1 MQKKITFSEEE
12 ITGLFGEL
20 AAEDE
25 EIIRFKSSFFKSDTY
40 EKIHNNRPLRIL
52 VAHKGVGKSALF
64 RMSYE
69 ENLEKNIL
77 SLWIRPN
84 DISDLCQITEDEDP
98 NPLNLIEKWKEGLN
112 SRITELVMQN
122 FHIDSASEH
131 IEDILK
137 NGVKLIDKI
146 TSIVKGIN
154 DKVDIEKAKD
164 LVCKKYLANQK
175 IVIYI
180 DDLDRAW
187 EGTKN
192 NIKRIAA
199 LLNAVR
205 DLSNESPGLL
215 FRISLR
221 SDVYFLVR
229 TADES
234 TDKIEGNV
242 IWLSW
247 SEHELLIFLA
257 KRIQSYLGVPVSEK
271 NLLKKPQFEI
281 AKYLHPI
288 MESHFLGDGKWN
300 NRPIHYIL
308 LSLTRRRPRDLVNLC
323 TQAAREARSNR
334 ENLITTSDWEN
345 IFSQY
350 SQNRLQDTI
359 NEHRYELPDIR
370 RLLLGMK
377 PSHEQKKMIGSHKYT
392 EEQILNKILGIMQHG
407 DFVFSDGHKASAKE
421 LLAFLYKINF
431 VVARKDL
438 KDGYIDR
445 KYFEDNNYLSTE
457 FAEFGYDWEVHP
469 AFRWA
474 LYPESRDIFANID
487 IPKSI

>member
-1 MQKKITFSEEE
+1 MVTNITFSEEQ

-25 EIIRFKSSFFKSDTY
+25 DISRFKNCFFKSSTY
-40 EKIHNNRPLRIL
+40 EKIHNDRPLRIL

-69 ENLEKNIL
+69 ENVDHNIL

-84 DISDLCQITEDEDP
+84 DIADLCEVSENE
-98 NPLNLIEKWKEGLN
+98 NPLNLIEKWKAGLT
-112 SRITELVMQN
+112 SRITQLVMQKFQVN
-122 FHIDSASEH
+122 SNCNQANTLVEQ
-131 IEDILK
+131 
-137 NGVKLIDKI
+137 GVKLIDRI
-146 TSIVKGIN
+146 TEVVK
-154 DKVDIEKAKD
+154 DLEEKVDIEQSKKLIA
-164 LVCKKYLANQK
+164 KKYMAHHK

-187 EGTKN
+187 EGTAN

-205 DLSNESPGLL
+205 DLTNESPCLN

-242 IWLSW
+242 IWLTW
-247 SEHELLIFLA
+247 TEHELLVFLA
-257 KRIQSYLGVPVSEK
+257 KRVQTYLGNTVSETV
-271 NLLKKPQFEI
+271 LQKKPQFEI
-281 AKYLHPI
+281 AKHLYPI
-288 MESHFLGDGKWN
+288 MESHFKGDGKWHD
-300 NRPIHYIL
+300 RPIHYVL
-308 LSLTRRRPRDLVNLC
+308 LSLTRRRPRDLINLC
-323 TQAAREARSNR
+323 TQAAREAN
-334 ENLITTSDWEN
+334 NNHHTKITTADWECV
-345 IFSQY
+345 FSRY

-359 NEHRYELPDIR
+359 NEHRYELRDIR
-370 RLLLGMK
+370 LLLLGMK
-377 PSHEQKKMIGSHKYT
+377 PSHEKKKLSGSHKYT
-392 EEQILNKILGIMQHG
+392 EEQIINKISGIMQSG
-407 DFVFSDGHKASAKE
+407 DFEFSDGHIASAKE
-421 LLAFLYKINF
+421 LLTFMYKINF
-431 VVARKDL
+431 IVARKDAP
-438 KDGYIDR
+438 DGYIDR

-457 FAEFGYDWEVHP
+457 CVEFGYDWEVHP

-474 LYPESRDIFANID
+474 LYPEARDIFASID
-487 IPKSI
+487 LPNLM

>member
-1 MQKKITFSEEE
+1 MSVKINFSEDQ

-25 EIIRFKSSFFKSDTY
+25 DITRFKNSFFKSTTY

-69 ENLEKNIL
+69 ENVERNVL
-77 SLWIRPN
+77 SLWIKPN
-84 DISDLCQITEDEDP
+84 EISDLCEVGENE
-98 NPLNLIEKWKEGLN
+98 NPLNLIEKWKSGLN
-112 SRITELVMQN
+112 FRIVELIMQN
-122 FHIDSASEH
+122 FQIATDSPIINSSVE
-131 IEDILK
+131 K
-137 NGVKLIDKI
+137 SVKLIDKI
-146 TSIVKGIN
+146 TALIKGIA
-154 DKVDIEKAKD
+154 DKVDIEKTKR
-164 LVCKKYLANQK
+164 LICQNYISNHK

-187 EGTKN
+187 EGTLH

-205 DLSNESPGLL
+205 DLSNESPCLH

-242 IWLSW
+242 IWLTW
-247 SEHELLIFLA
+247 SEHELLVFLA
-257 KRIQSYLGVPVSEK
+257 KRVQSYLGNNVSEK
-271 NLLKKPQFEI
+271 MLLKKPQFEI
-281 AKYLHPI
+281 VKYLHPI
-288 MESHFLGDGKWN
+288 MESHFIGTGKWR
-300 NRPIHYIL
+300 NRPIHYVL

-323 TQAAREARSNR
+323 IQAAREACNNQN
-334 ENLITTSDWEN
+334 EKITTLDWEN
-345 IFSQY
+345 VFSQY

-359 NEHRYELPDIR
+359 NEHRYELPEIR

-377 PSHEQKKMIGSHKYT
+377 PSHEQRKMAGSHKYT
-392 EEQILNKILGIMQHG
+392 ETQILNKISGIMQKG
-407 DFVFSDGHKASAKE
+407 DFVFSDNHKATEHE
-421 LLAFLYKINF
+421 LLAFMYKINF
-431 VVARKDL
+431 IVARKDL

-457 FAEFGYDWEVHP
+457 HCEFGYDWEVHP

-474 LYPESRDIFANID
+474 LYPEAQNIFADID
-487 IPKSI
+487 VPSII

>member
-1 MQKKITFSEEE
+1 MTPNITFTEDQ

-25 EIIRFKSSFFKSDTY
+25 DISRFKKSYFKSTTY
-40 EKIHNNRPLRIL
+40 AKIHNDRPLRIL

-69 ENLEKNIL
+69 ENVDRNVL

-84 DISDLCQITEDEDP
+84 DIADLCQVDESE
-98 NPLNLIEKWKEGLN
+98 NPLSLIEKWKTGLN
-112 SRITELVMQN
+112 SRIVELVMQQFQVETNCTLAN
-122 FHIDSASEH
+122 FAVE
-131 IEDILK
+131 K
-137 NGVKLIDKI
+137 GMKLIDTI
-146 TSIVKGIN
+146 TAIVKGIEEKVN
-154 DKVDIEKAKD
+154 LDKSKELI
-164 LVCKKYLANQK
+164 CKKYLSNRK

-187 EGTKN
+187 EGTHN

-205 DLSNESPGLL
+205 DMANESPSLH

-242 IWLSW
+242 IWLTW
-247 SEHELLIFLA
+247 TEHELLVFLA
-257 KRIQSYLGVPVSEK
+257 KRVQSYLGNTVSETA
-271 NLLKKPQFEI
+271 LLKKPQFEI
-281 AKYLHPI
+281 AKNLHSI
-288 MESHFLGDGKWN
+288 MESHFMGDGKWN
-300 NRPIHYIL
+300 YRPIHYIL
-308 LSLTRRRPRDLVNLC
+308 LSLTRRRPRDLINLC
-323 TQAAREARSNR
+323 TQAAREASNNR
-334 ENLITTSDWEN
+334 NNKITTSDWES
-345 IFSQY
+345 IFSRY

-359 NEHRYELPDIR
+359 NEHRYELPEIR

-377 PSHEQKKMIGSHKYT
+377 PSHEQKKLSGSHKYS
-392 EEQILNKILGIMQHG
+392 EDQIINKISGIMQNG
-407 DFVFSDGHKASAKE
+407 DFVFSDGHTATAKE
-421 LLAFLYKINF
+421 LLTFLYKINF
-431 VVARKDL
+431 IVARKDL
-438 KDGYIDR
+438 RDGFIDR
-445 KYFEDNNYLSTE
+445 KYFEDNNYLSSE
-457 FAEFGYDWEVHP
+457 CVEFGYEWEVHP

-474 LYPESRDIFANID
+474 LYPEARDIFSSID
-487 IPKSI
+487 LLVML

>member
-1 MQKKITFSEEE
+1 MPTNITFTEDQ

-25 EIIRFKSSFFKSDTY
+25 EIVRFKSSFFKSSTY
-40 EKIHNNRPLRIL
+40 AKIHNERPLRIL
-52 VAHKGVGKSALF
+52 VAHKGVGKSVLF

-69 ENLEKNIL
+69 ENISNNVLT
-77 SLWIRPN
+77 LWIRPN
-84 DISDLCQITEDEDP
+84 DIADLCQVSEDE
-98 NPLNLIEKWKEGLN
+98 NPLSLIEKWKSGLN
-112 SRITELVMQN
+112 SRIVELVMQK
-122 FHIDSASEH
+122 FQVDTDSDLANAA
-131 IEDILK
+131 IQK
-137 NGVKLIDKI
+137 GVDLIDKI
-146 TSIVKGIN
+146 TTIIKGVE
-154 DKVDIEKAKD
+154 DKIDIEKSKQ
-164 LVCKKYLANQK
+164 LVVKKYIVNHK
-175 IVIYI
+175 VVIYI

-187 EGTKN
+187 EGTTN

-205 DLSNESPGLL
+205 DLTNAYPCLH

-247 SEHELLIFLA
+247 TEHELLVFLA
-257 KRIQSYLGVPVSEK
+257 KRVQSYLGNKLSE
-271 NLLKKPQFEI
+271 NALIKKPQFEI
-281 AKYLHPI
+281 AKELYPI
-288 MESHFLGDGKWN
+288 MESHFMGEGKWN
-300 NRPIHYIL
+300 NKPIHYIL
-308 LSLTRRRPRDLVNLC
+308 LSLTRRRPRDLINLC
-323 TQAAREARSNR
+323 TQAAREACDNHHSK
-334 ENLITTSDWEN
+334 ISTDDWEA
-345 IFSQY
+345 IFSRY

-377 PSHEQKKMIGSHKYT
+377 PSHDQRKLSGSHKYT
-392 EEQILNKILGIMQHG
+392 EEQLIRKISGIMQNS
-407 DFVFSDGHKASAKE
+407 DFVFANGQIATEKE
-421 LLAFLYKINF
+421 LLTFMYKINF
-431 VVARKDL
+431 LVARKDL
-438 KDGYIDR
+438 ADGYIDR

-457 FAEFGYDWEVHP
+457 NIEFGYDWEVHP

-474 LYPESRDIFANID
+474 LYPEARDIFSGID
-487 IPKSI
+487 LPNLV

>member
-1 MQKKITFSEEE
+1 MSVNITFTEDQ

-25 EIIRFKSSFFKSDTY
+25 EKVRFKNSFFKSTTY
-40 EKIHNNRPLRIL
+40 EKIHNDRPLRIL

-69 ENLEKNIL
+69 ENLEHNVL

-84 DISDLCQITEDEDP
+84 DIADLCQVDEDK
-98 NPLNLIEKWKEGLN
+98 NPLSLIEKWKSGLN
-112 SRITELVMQN
+112 SRIVELVMQQ
-122 FHIDSASEH
+122 FHIETDYPLANAA
-131 IEDILK
+131 IEK
-137 NGVKLIDKI
+137 GMKLIDKI
-146 TSIVKGIN
+146 TAIVKGI
-154 DKVDIEKAKD
+154 DGKVDIDKSKKLIA
-164 LVCKKYLANQK
+164 KKYISNHK

-187 EGTKN
+187 KGTNN

-205 DLSNESPGLL
+205 DLTNESPSLQ

-242 IWLSW
+242 IWLTW
-247 SEHELLIFLA
+247 TEHELLVFLA
-257 KRIQSYLGVPVSEK
+257 KRVQSYLGNPISETT
-271 NLLKKPQFEI
+271 LLKKPQFEI
-281 AKYLHPI
+281 VKYLYPI
-288 MESHFLGDGKWN
+288 MDSHFMGEGKWN

-308 LSLTRRRPRDLVNLC
+308 LSLTRRRPRDLINLC
-323 TQAAREARSNR
+323 TQAAREASNNR
-334 ENLITTSDWEN
+334 NKTIKTTDWECV
-345 IFSQY
+345 FSRY

-359 NEHRYELPDIR
+359 NEHRYELPEIR

-377 PSHEQKKMIGSHKYT
+377 PSHEQKKLSGSHKYP
-392 EEQILNKILGIMQHG
+392 EEQIIKKISGIMQSG
-407 DFVFSDGHKASAKE
+407 KFVFSDGRIASAKE
-421 LLAFLYKINF
+421 LLTFMYKINF
-431 VVARKDL
+431 LVARKDL
-438 KDGYIDR
+438 RDGYIDR

-457 FAEFGYDWEVHP
+457 CVEFGYEWEVHP

-474 LYPESRDIFANID
+474 LYPEARNIFSTID
-487 IPKSI
+487 LPTLI

>member
-1 MQKKITFSEEE
+1 MAVKINFSEEQ

-25 EIIRFKSSFFKSDTY
+25 DISRFKNSFFKSTTY
-40 EKIHNNRPLRIL
+40 EKIHNERPLRIL

-69 ENLEKNIL
+69 ENLERNVL

-84 DISDLCQITEDEDP
+84 EISDLCEVNDGE
-98 NPLNLIEKWKEGLN
+98 NPLNLIEKWKTGLN
-112 SRITELVMQN
+112 SRIVELIMQN
-122 FHIDSASEH
+122 FQIATDSALVNHSVEQ
-131 IEDILK
+131 
-137 NGVKLIDKI
+137 GMKLIDRI
-146 TSIVKGIN
+146 TYLIKGIA
-154 DKVDIEKAKD
+154 DKVDIEKTKQ
-164 LVCKKYLANQK
+164 LICQKYIADHK

-187 EGTKN
+187 EGTSHN
-192 NIKRIAA
+192 VKRIAA

-205 DLSNESPGLL
+205 DLSNESPCLH

-242 IWLSW
+242 IWLTW
-247 SEHELLIFLA
+247 SEHELLVFLA
-257 KRIQSYLGVPVSEK
+257 KRIQSYLGNNISEK
-271 NLLKKPQFEI
+271 TLLKKPQFEI
-281 AKYLHPI
+281 VKYLYPI
-288 MESHFLGDGKWN
+288 MDSHFKGTGKWN
-300 NRPIHYIL
+300 NRPIHYVL

-323 TQAAREARSNR
+323 IQAAREACNNQH
-334 ENLITTSDWEN
+334 EKITTLDWEN
-345 IFSQY
+345 VFSQY

-359 NEHRYELPDIR
+359 NEHRYELQDIR

-377 PSHEQKKMIGSHKYT
+377 PSHEQKKLAGSHKYT
-392 EEQILNKILGIMQHG
+392 EIQILNKISGIMQNG
-407 DFVFSDGHKASAKE
+407 DFIFANNQKATSNE
-421 LLAFLYKINF
+421 LLGFMYKINF
-431 VVARKDL
+431 IVARKDL
-438 KDGYIDR
+438 KDGFIDR

-457 FAEFGYDWEVHP
+457 YCEFGYDWEVHP

-474 LYPESRDIFANID
+474 LYPEAQNIFADID
-487 IPKSI
+487 IPDII

>member
-1 MQKKITFSEEE
+1 MSTNITFTEEQ

-25 EIIRFKSSFFKSDTY
+25 EIVRFKNSFFKSSTY
-40 EKIHNNRPLRIL
+40 TKIHNERPLRIL

-69 ENLEKNIL
+69 ENIGDNIL
-77 SLWIRPN
+77 TLWIRPN
-84 DISDLCQITEDEDP
+84 DIADLCQVSENE
-98 NPLNLIEKWKEGLN
+98 NPLSLIEKWKTGLN
-112 SRITELVMQN
+112 SRIVELVMQQ
-122 FHIDSASEH
+122 FQVDTDSDLVNTA
-131 IEDILK
+131 IQK
-137 NGVKLIDKI
+137 GVKLIDKI
-146 TSIVKGIN
+146 TTIVKGIE
-154 DKVDIEKAKD
+154 DKINIETPKQ
-164 LVCKKYLANQK
+164 LIVKKYIENRK
-175 IVIYI
+175 VVIYI

-187 EGTKN
+187 EGTTN

-205 DLSNESPGLL
+205 DLSNESPCLH

-247 SEHELLIFLA
+247 TEHELLIFLA
-257 KRIQSYLGVPVSEK
+257 KRVQNYLGNKLSE
-271 NLLKKPQFEI
+271 NALLKKPQFEI
-281 AKYLHPI
+281 VKFLYPI
-288 MESHFLGDGKWN
+288 MESHFMGAGKWN
-300 NRPIHYIL
+300 NKPIHYIL
-308 LSLTRRRPRDLVNLC
+308 LSLTRRRPRDLINLC
-323 TQAAREARSNR
+323 TQASREACDNCHNKIS
-334 ENLITTSDWEN
+334 TDDWETT
-345 IFSQY
+345 FFRY

-377 PSHEQKKMIGSHKYT
+377 PSHNQRKLSGSHKYT
-392 EEQILNKILGIMQHG
+392 EDQLLRKISGIMQNNK
-407 DFVFSDGHKASAKE
+407 FTFSNGQIATEKE
-421 LLAFLYKINF
+421 LLTFMYKINF
-431 VVARKDL
+431 LVARKDL
-438 KDGYIDR
+438 SDGYIDR
-445 KYFEDNNYLSTE
+445 KYFEDNNYLSTDHI
-457 FAEFGYDWEVHP
+457 EFGYDWEVHP

-474 LYPESRDIFANID
+474 LYPESRDIFSEID
-487 IPKSI
+487 LPSLL

>member
-1 MQKKITFSEEE
+1 MVPERITFSEEQ

-25 EIIRFKSSFFKSDTY
+25 EIVRFKNSFFKSSTY
-40 EKIHNNRPLRIL
+40 EQIHNDRPLRIL

-69 ENLEKNIL
+69 ENLEQNIL

-84 DISDLCQITEDEDP
+84 DISDLCEVSENE
-98 NPLNLIEKWKEGLN
+98 NPLNLIEKWKSGLN
-112 SRITELVMQN
+112 SRITELVMGN
-122 FHIDSASEH
+122 FQINTNSDFTNEAVE
-131 IEDILK
+131 K
-137 NGVKLIDKI
+137 GVRLIDKI
-146 TSIVKGIN
+146 TTIIRGIN
-154 DKVDIEKAKD
+154 DKVDIEKAKQV
-164 LVCKKYLANQK
+164 VCKKYLANHK

-187 EGTKN
+187 EGTTN
-192 NIKRIAA
+192 NVKRIAA

-205 DLSNESPGLL
+205 DLSNESPGLQ

-247 SEHELLIFLA
+247 SEHELLVFLA
-257 KRIQSYLGVPVSEK
+257 KRIQSYLGTSVSERQ
-271 NLLKKPQFEI
+271 LLKKPQFEI

-288 MESHFLGDGKWN
+288 MESHFIGDGKWN

-334 ENLITTSDWEN
+334 NEKITTSDWESV
-345 IFSQY
+345 FSQY

-359 NEHRYELPDIR
+359 NEHRYELPNIR

-377 PSHEQKKMIGSHKYT
+377 PNHEQKKLTGSHKYT
-392 EEQILNKILGIMQHG
+392 ESQILDKISGIMQCG
-407 DFVFSDGHKASAKE
+407 DFVFSDGHTATAKE
-421 LLAFLYKINF
+421 LLAFMYKINF
-431 VVARKDL
+431 IVARKDL
-438 KDGYIDR
+438 RDGYIDR

-457 FAEFGYDWEVHP
+457 YAEFGYDWEVHP

-474 LYPESRDIFANID
+474 LYPEARDIFSGID
-487 IPKSI
+487 IPDII

>member
-1 MQKKITFSEEE
+1 MPKRITFSEEQ

-25 EIIRFKSSFFKSDTY
+25 ETVRFKNSFFKSSTY
-40 EKIHNNRPLRIL
+40 EQIHNDRPLRIL

-69 ENLEKNIL
+69 ENLEQNIL

-84 DISDLCQITEDEDP
+84 DISDLCEVSENE
-98 NPLNLIEKWKEGLN
+98 NPLNLIEKWKSGLN
-112 SRITELVMQN
+112 SRITELVMGKFQIN
-122 FHIDSASEH
+122 TNSDFTNEAVE
-131 IEDILK
+131 K
-137 NGVKLIDKI
+137 GVRLIDKI
-146 TSIVKGIN
+146 TTLIRGIN
-154 DKVDIEKAKD
+154 DKVDIEKAKQV
-164 LVCKKYLANQK
+164 VCKKYLANHK

-187 EGTKN
+187 EGTTN
-192 NIKRIAA
+192 NVKRIAA

-205 DLSNESPGLL
+205 DLSNESPGLQ

-247 SEHELLIFLA
+247 SEHELLVFLA
-257 KRIQSYLGVPVSEK
+257 KRIQSYLGTSVSERQ
-271 NLLKKPQFEI
+271 LLKKPQFEI

-288 MESHFLGDGKWN
+288 MESHFIGDGKWN

-334 ENLITTSDWEN
+334 NEKITTADWESV
-345 IFSQY
+345 FSQY

-359 NEHRYELPDIR
+359 NEHRYELPNIR

-377 PSHEQKKMIGSHKYT
+377 PNHEQKKLTGSHKYT
-392 EEQILNKILGIMQHG
+392 ESQILNKISGIMQCG
-407 DFVFSDGHKASAKE
+407 DFVFSDGHTATAKE

-431 VVARKDL
+431 IVARKDL
-438 KDGYIDR
+438 RDGYIDR

-457 FAEFGYDWEVHP
+457 YAEFGYDWEVHP

-474 LYPESRDIFANID
+474 LYPEARDIFAGID
-487 IPKSI
+487 IPDII

>member
-1 MQKKITFSEEE
+1 MIRSITFTEDQ

-25 EIIRFKSSFFKSDTY
+25 EIGRFKQSFFKSSTY
-40 EKIHNNRPLRIL
+40 EKIHNERPLRIL

-69 ENLEKNIL
+69 ENISNNIL

-84 DISDLCQITEDEDP
+84 DISDLCQVSDNE
-98 NPLNLIEKWKEGLN
+98 NPLSLIEKWKAGLN
-112 SRITELVMQN
+112 SRIIELVMRQ
-122 FHIDSASEH
+122 FQVDTSFALADAVIQKTVS
-131 IEDILK
+131 
-137 NGVKLIDKI
+137 LIDKVTAVI
-146 TSIVKGIN
+146 KCV
-154 DKVDIEKAKD
+154 DEKVDIDKSKRLIAEK
-164 LVCKKYLANQK
+164 YIANHK
-175 IVIYI
+175 LVIYI

-187 EGTKN
+187 EGTEN

-205 DLSNESPGLL
+205 DLTNEYPCLH

-247 SEHELLIFLA
+247 TEHELLVFLA
-257 KRIQSYLGVPVSEK
+257 KRIQSYLGVKVSE
-271 NLLKKPQFEI
+271 NALLRKPQFEI
-281 AKYLHPI
+281 AKCLYPI
-288 MESHFLGDGKWN
+288 MESHFMGEGKWN

-308 LSLTRRRPRDLVNLC
+308 LSLVRRRPRDLINLC
-323 TQAAREARSNR
+323 TQAAREARDNNHSK
-334 ENLITTSDWEN
+334 ISTDDWEA
-345 IFSQY
+345 IFSRY

-377 PSHEQKKMIGSHKYT
+377 PSHSQRRLSGSHKYT
-392 EEQILNKILGIMQHG
+392 EDQLLLKISGIIQNGNFTFSNGQI
-407 DFVFSDGHKASAKE
+407 ATEKE
-421 LLAFLYKINF
+421 LLTFMYKINF
-431 VVARKDL
+431 LVARKDL
-438 KDGYIDR
+438 PDGYIDR

-457 FAEFGYDWEVHP
+457 FVEFGYDWEVHP

-474 LYPESRDIFANID
+474 LYPEARNIFSSID
-487 IPKSI
+487 LPELI